1 MTKFSEPN
9 FPALFTEQFDKLR
22 TFDKDLLT
30 SLSNWAMVL
39 KSILDGGISVDDNM
53 DMSRVTIVTHATPGT
68 ETGYSH
74 GLGKVP
80 LGYIVTGQNAAG
92 SVYDGATANTN
103 QTLYLK
109 SDVSSKTFK
118 ILVF

>member
-9 FPALFTEQFDKLR
+9 FPALFTEQYDKLR

-39 KSILDGGISVDDNM
+39 KSILDGGISIDDNV
-53 DMSRVTIVTHATPGT
+53 DASRITVVTHATPGI
-68 ETGYSH
+68 EFSVSH

-80 LGYIVTGQNAAG
+80 LGYIVTGQEAAG
-92 SVYDGATANTN
+92 SLYDGTTVNTN
-103 QTLYLK
+103 ANLYLK

>member
-39 KSILDGGISVDDNM
+39 KSILDGGISINDNF
-53 DMSRVTIVTHATPGT
+53 DASQVSVVSHATPGT
-68 ETGYSH
+68 EFSVAH
-74 GLGKVP
+74 GLGKIP
-80 LGYIVTGQNAAG
+80 LGYIITGQNGAG
-92 SVYDGATANTN
+92 GVYDGSTANSRT
-103 QTLYLK
+103 TLYLK
-109 SDVSSKTFK
+109 SDVASKTFR

>member
-30 SLSNWAMVL
+30 ALSNWAMVL
-39 KSILDGGISVDDNM
+39 KSILDGGISINDNVDA
-53 DMSRVTIVTHATPGT
+53 SRVTIVTHVTPGT

-80 LGYIVTGQNAAG
+80 LGYIVTGQEAAG
-92 SVYDGATANTN
+92 SVYDGATENTN

-109 SDVSSKTFK
+109 SDVGSVTFR

>member
-53 DMSRVTIVTHATPGT
+53 DISRVTIVSHATPGT

-74 GLGKVP
+74 GLGKIP
-80 LGYIVTGQNAAG
+80 QGYIVTGQEAAG

>member
-1 MTKFSEPN
+1 VTKFSEPN

-22 TFDKDLLT
+22 TFDKELIT
-30 SLSNWAMVL
+30 ALSNWSMVL

-80 LGYIVTGQNAAG
+80 QGYIVTGQEAAG
-92 SVYDGATANTN
+92 SVYDGSTANSKT
-103 QTLYLK
+103 TLYLK
-109 SDVSSKTFK
+109 SDVASKTFR

>member
-30 SLSNWAMVL
+30 ALSNWAMVL
-39 KSILDGGISVDDNM
+39 KSILDGGISIDDNM
-53 DMSRVTIVTHATPGT
+53 DVSRETIVTHATPGVEFAVT
-68 ETGYSH
+68 H
-74 GLGKVP
+74 GLGKIPV
-80 LGYIVTGQNAAG
+80 GYIVYGQEAAG
-92 SVYDGATANTN
+92 SLYDGTTTNTN
-103 QTLYLK
+103 ATLYLK

>member
-22 TFDKDLLT
+22 QFDKDLIT

-39 KSILDGGISVDDNM
+39 KSILDGGILIDDNV
-53 DMSRVTIVTHATPGT
+53 DASRVAVVSHATPGN
-68 ETGYSH
+68 EFSVSH

-80 LGYIVTGQNAAG
+80 LGYIVTGQESAG
-92 SVYDGATANTN
+92 SVYDGTTANTN

-109 SDVSSKTFK
+109 SDISSKTFK
-118 ILVF
+118 LLVF

>member
-22 TFDKDLLT
+22 TFDKELIT
-30 SLSNWAMVL
+30 ALSNWSMVL

-80 LGYIVTGQNAAG
+80 QGYIVTGQEAAG
-92 SVYDGATANTN
+92 SVYDGSTANSKT
-103 QTLYLK
+103 TLYLK
-109 SDVSSKTFK
+109 SDVASKTFR

>member
-30 SLSNWAMVL
+30 ALSTWALVL
-39 KSILDGGISVDDNM
+39 KSSLDGGISINDNVDA
-53 DMSRVTIVTHATPGT
+53 SRVTIVTHVTPGT

-80 LGYIVTGQNAAG
+80 LGYIVTGQEAAG

>member
-22 TFDKDLLT
+22 TFDKELIT
-30 SLSNWAMVL
+30 ALSNWSMVL
-39 KSILDGGISVDDNM
+39 KSILDGGISINDNVDA
-53 DMSRVTIVTHATPGT
+53 SQVSVVSHATPGT
-68 ETGYSH
+68 EFSVAH
-74 GLGKVP
+74 LLGKIP
-80 LGYIVTGQNAAG
+80 SGYIVTGQNGAG
-92 SVYDGATANTN
+92 SVYDGVTANTKN
-103 QTLYLK
+103 TLYLK

>member
-9 FPALFTEQFDKLR
+9 FPALFTEQFEKLR

-53 DMSRVTIVTHATPGT
+53 DMSRVTIVTHATPGV
-68 ETGYSH
+68 ETGYPH
-74 GLGKVP
+74 LLGKVP

-92 SVYDGATANTN
+92 SVYDGSTSNTN
-103 QTLYLK
+103 TTLYLK

>member
-30 SLSNWAMVL
+30 ALSNWSMVL
-39 KSILDGGISVDDNM
+39 KSILDGGISINDNM
-53 DMSRVTIVTHATPGT
+53 DMSQVTIVSHATPGT

-80 LGYIVTGQNAAG
+80 TGYIVVGQTDAG
-92 SVYDGATANTN
+92 IVYDGVTLNTKN
-103 QTLYLK
+103 TIYLK
-109 SDVSSKTFK
+109 SDVSSVTFR
-118 ILVF
+118 ILVY

>member
-22 TFDKDLLT
+22 VFDKDLLT

-39 KSILDGGISVDDNM
+39 KSILDGGISIDDNV
-53 DMSRVTIVTHATPGT
+53 DASRVTVVTHATPGT
-68 ETGYSH
+68 EFLVAH

-80 LGYIVTGQNAAG
+80 LGYIVTGQEAAG
-92 SVYDGATANTN
+92 SVYDGTTANTN
-103 QTLYLK
+103 TALYLK

-118 ILVF
+118 LLVF